1 MRAKSGAFGAVLG
14 SWVPTRP
21 RRQVGLARFPS
32 QGRRLRRLNSGAV
45 AGTGALCEPRAAP
58 SAPCAW
64 WGMSSGLRR
73 ALRAKSGAF
82 GAVCVVGHEFRAQLA
97 LRAKPGAFGAIV
109 PVPVIKKSHIP

>member
-21 RRQVGLARFPS
+21 RRPVGLARFPS

-45 AGTGALCEPRAAP
+45 AAGTGALCEPRAAP

-64 WGMSSGLRR
+64 WGMSSGLSSLCEPSPAPSAPSYRYR
-73 ALRAKSGAF
+73 
-82 GAVCVVGHEFRAQLA
+82 
-97 LRAKPGAFGAIV
+97 
-109 PVPVIKKSHIP
+109 

>member
-21 RRQVGLARFPS
+21 RRLVGLARFPS
-32 QGRRLRRLNSGAV
+32 QGRRLRRLNSGAL

-109 PVPVIKKSHIP
+109 PVPVIKK